1 MTNRPFCEIPAMQ
14 CPGPGLAGVCRRGR
28 GHRRWPECDLG
39 RAHQGD
45 APGQRGRGRTHR
57 TAASEAEGWPRTA
70 VRWRRGPLPFRA
82 WLDVSERS
90 ATLGVDAGYRG
101 VLSSNPTHTD
111 SMMDGV
117 SAISSPP

>member
-1 MTNRPFCEIPAMQ
+1 MAQDSRKVAS
-14 CPGPGLAGVCRRGR
+14 LA
-28 GHRRWPECDLG
+28 
-39 RAHQGD
+39 
-45 APGQRGRGRTHR
+45 
-57 TAASEAEGWPRTA
+57 
-70 VRWRRGPLPFRA
+70 LPFRA

-117 SAISSPP
+117 SAIIESLIPKCSGAGVTRRRARRGRGRCAC